1 MKVIYTDKA
10 PNSELYKQKRYGKL
24 YTHHIAVFLF
34 TYIFYIKPYALPIS
48 FISFNILLHLR
59 HFQFLVVTHP
69 MQHDR
74 PHNLRTVATASK
86 YHPFYPWY
94 LKTIL

>member
-48 FISFNILLHLR
+48 FISFSVK
-59 HFQFLVVTHP
+59 LVTLAIIC
-69 MQHDR
+69 MDIFS
-74 PHNLRTVATASK
+74 LS
-86 YHPFYPWY
+86 
-94 LKTIL
+94 I

>member
-34 TYIFYIKPYALPIS
+34 TYM
-48 FISFNILLHLR
+48 FISSPVLYLFHLFLLAL
-59 HFQFLVVTHP
+59 
-69 MQHDR
+69 
-74 PHNLRTVATASK
+74 S
-86 YHPFYPWY
+86 
-94 LKTIL
+94 